1 MQCIRHA
8 EPVSLQPLIGN
19 SRGTQVAIGSL
30 SASATVLT
38 PSSDE
43 TIIDQTPTPSR
54 QAHRGVGG
62 RCARNNQGPAAG
74 GSNGFSTLQKE
85 NAGKLIGQ

>member
-1 MQCIRHA
+1 
-8 EPVSLQPLIGN
+8 
-19 SRGTQVAIGSL
+19 
-30 SASATVLT
+30 VLP

-62 RCARNNQGPAAG
+62 RCARDKREAAG
-74 GSNGFSTLQKE
+74 TAK
-85 NAGKLIGQ
+85 